1 MKKNEIQSVTKL
13 SSEKLLKIIE
23 DFKLLSVPIGV
34 MILTAYPDSHI
45 IFVNDMFARTLGY
58 ADSEEL
64 LCILQDFAWKCI
76 YPDDI
81 EYIQKVMK
89 SRAKHF
95 EPYEMSYRA
104 LKKDG
109 SYLWVSQR
117 SQHMLGENGEEFV
130 FAYYRD
136 ITAQKH
142 AEQIVETALHSY
154 DVSIWEWDIASGV
167 CCQSVHSSRCGMGGA
182 NVYENFPD
190 CLFQTHHYHPDSV
203 ETAKSVFERIKKGE
217 RVVEALLFTYDMEA
231 DEYWWESVCY
241 TTVFDSEGKP
251 VKAIAVGKDVTLQK
265 NLEKKIIDG
274 AKKYETLVNS
284 VPGGV
289 GLYQGNATLTPIY
302 ISDQTFKLCNMTR
315 EEYSEITK
323 ETTLAIFHPDDVAG
337 MLEEQR
343 ASLAEKRKLEYTH
356 RVLQKDGSYQ
366 WMHVSGEWLTEQADG
381 IPILSAVFTD
391 VNEQMKAQQA
401 LRESELRYAN
411 AIKASNMDVWEYDA
425 QTDVITIYSKSVRV
439 NPRLSVVEHYIQSTL
454 DDGYL
459 RGDSV
464 EPFLKVFKE
473 LRDGAPEASADLW
486 FRTSEQQEYWC
497 ERVNYTNVF
506 DAGGKPIKAYGI
518 GHDVTKEKEAE
529 KRYHDELSYRE
540 AMQNA
545 TMASININLTQNT
558 ILDFK
563 SKFSWLAQKQ
573 KEAKTLEDYFKAVR
587 DSLTPEKT
595 QRDFAAV
602 FNRNEMLRRFE
613 SGETTLSMEVTRV
626 IDGCRYWTVIT
637 AHMMKRA
644 QDSDIVAFLYSTDV
658 TNEKMMQSLMNAI
671 VKTDYDLLVVVDA
684 GRNAAV
690 RYSKNDTANYYARE
704 SDDFEAETHN
714 YVRLYVCEND
724 VAHLLQEITLHN
736 ILEQLDAHGSYS
748 VFYAMPSAD
757 GSTFKKQLR
766 FNYIDRTFKTI
777 LMARTDITQAFEE
790 QEKKQ
795 QELAHALAIA
805 EHANA
810 AKSDFL
816 SQVSH
821 EIRTPIN
828 AIIGL
833 TQVAECNLNDKSL
846 IKECIDKSKQ
856 ASGYLLSLINDILD
870 MSKIESGKIVLKSEE
885 INCCTFLTGVGTM
898 IRAQAEPKGIVY
910 SVTGAEHCTG
920 SYQGDALRLQQIL
933 INILSNAVKFT
944 PDGGKV
950 TLAISEHAVNPTT
963 NEICFKISDTGIGIG
978 PEFLPNVFKAFEQ
991 EHHGTTAQYGG
1002 NGLGLSISRNLARL
1016 MGGDITVESTLG
1028 VGTVFTVHIPMQ
1040 TVASPQGKASEENEE
1055 EQGECD
1061 FSGKRILLVE
1071 DHPMNILVAQKLL
1084 EHRHAMVEVAENG
1097 AIALA
1102 MFTAM
1107 PEYYYDAILMDIRMP
1122 VMDGLQAT
1130 REIRALNGESA
1141 KTIPIIAM
1149 SANAF
1154 DDDLE
1159 KSKEAG
1165 MNLHLA
1171 KPIDAKLLYRA
1182 LYREISRRN
1191 RRAVPE

>member
-217 RVVEALLFTYDMEA
+217 RVVEALLFTYDMGA

-289 GLYQGNATLTPIY
+289 GLYQGNAALTPIY
-302 ISDQTFKLCNMTR
+302 ISDQTFQLCNMTR

-439 NPRLSVVEHYIQSTL
+439 NPRL
-454 DDGYL
+454 
-459 RGDSV
+459 
-464 EPFLKVFKE
+464 
-473 LRDGAPEASADLW
+473 
-486 FRTSEQQEYWC
+486 
-497 ERVNYTNVF
+497 
-506 DAGGKPIKAYGI
+506 
-518 GHDVTKEKEAE
+518 
-529 KRYHDELSYRE
+529 
-540 AMQNA
+540 
-545 TMASININLTQNT
+545 
-558 ILDFK
+558 
-563 SKFSWLAQKQ
+563 
-573 KEAKTLEDYFKAVR
+573 
-587 DSLTPEKT
+587 
-595 QRDFAAV
+595 
-602 FNRNEMLRRFE
+602 
-613 SGETTLSMEVTRV
+613 
-626 IDGCRYWTVIT
+626 
-637 AHMMKRA
+637 
-644 QDSDIVAFLYSTDV
+644 
-658 TNEKMMQSLMNAI
+658 
-671 VKTDYDLLVVVDA
+671 
-684 GRNAAV
+684 
-690 RYSKNDTANYYARE
+690 
-704 SDDFEAETHN
+704 
-714 YVRLYVCEND
+714 
-724 VAHLLQEITLHN
+724 
-736 ILEQLDAHGSYS
+736 
-748 VFYAMPSAD
+748 
-757 GSTFKKQLR
+757 
-766 FNYIDRTFKTI
+766 
-777 LMARTDITQAFEE
+777 
-790 QEKKQ
+790 
-795 QELAHALAIA
+795 
-805 EHANA
+805 
-810 AKSDFL
+810 
-816 SQVSH
+816 
-821 EIRTPIN
+821 
-828 AIIGL
+828 
-833 TQVAECNLNDKSL
+833 
-846 IKECIDKSKQ
+846 
-856 ASGYLLSLINDILD
+856 
-870 MSKIESGKIVLKSEE
+870 
-885 INCCTFLTGVGTM
+885 
-898 IRAQAEPKGIVY
+898 
-910 SVTGAEHCTG
+910 
-920 SYQGDALRLQQIL
+920 
-933 INILSNAVKFT
+933 
-944 PDGGKV
+944 
-950 TLAISEHAVNPTT
+950 
-963 NEICFKISDTGIGIG
+963 
-978 PEFLPNVFKAFEQ
+978 
-991 EHHGTTAQYGG
+991 
-1002 NGLGLSISRNLARL
+1002 
-1016 MGGDITVESTLG
+1016 
-1028 VGTVFTVHIPMQ
+1028 
-1040 TVASPQGKASEENEE
+1040 
-1055 EQGECD
+1055 
-1061 FSGKRILLVE
+1061 
-1071 DHPMNILVAQKLL
+1071 
-1084 EHRHAMVEVAENG
+1084 
-1097 AIALA
+1097 
-1102 MFTAM
+1102 
-1107 PEYYYDAILMDIRMP
+1107 
-1122 VMDGLQAT
+1122 
-1130 REIRALNGESA
+1130 
-1141 KTIPIIAM
+1141 
-1149 SANAF
+1149 
-1154 DDDLE
+1154 
-1159 KSKEAG
+1159 
-1165 MNLHLA
+1165 
-1171 KPIDAKLLYRA
+1171 
-1182 LYREISRRN
+1182 
-1191 RRAVPE
+1191 